1 MSRIFFSNVTKSYPR
16 KPGQKWLRHHI
27 GDIARGE
34 DRNFVALREVS
45 FSLTDGQSVALVGRN
60 GAGKSTVLN
69 LIAGL
74 LTPDSGTIE
83 IEGRVAP
90 LLDLGAGFHGDLTGR
105 ENLTISSALMGLS
118 RSEVRNKTSGI
129 IEFSGLGDF
138 IDQPL
143 RTYSSGMTLRLA
155 FSIAI
160 AIEPDIVLIDEV
172 LGVGDAAFQARC
184 FERICDLKARG
195 KIFLCVSH
203 SMAID
208 RLCETAIWIE
218 EGVVK
223 KIGAFA
229 HVVAAYA
236 ADSSGGVDIRR
247 EEGPVPVGSAENVTL
262 ALPSAAL
269 RTPAGTTRPVHAT
282 SARSVPVAR
291 P

>member
-1 MSRIFFSNVTKSYPR
+1 MSRILFSCVTKSYPR

-27 GDIARGE
+27 GDIARG
-34 DRNFVALREVS
+34 DNNKFVALRDVS
-45 FSLTDGQSVALVGRN
+45 FTLNDGQSVALVGRN
-60 GAGKSTVLN
+60 GAGKSTILN

-83 IEGRVAP
+83 VDGRVAP

-105 ENLTISSALMGLS
+105 ENLSSCSALMGMS
-118 RSEVRNKTSGI
+118 RNEVQSKTGSI

-143 RTYSSGMTLRLA
+143 RTYSSGMTMRLA

-172 LGVGDAAFQARC
+172 LSVGDAAFQARC
-184 FERICDLKARG
+184 FESICDLRTRG

-208 RLCETAIWIE
+208 QLCESAIWIE

-223 KIGAFA
+223 KTGAFA
-229 HVVAAYA
+229 QVVAAYS
-236 ADSSGGVDIRR
+236 ADLSGASIDIHR
-247 EEGPVPVGSAENVTL
+247 EESPVLLGSDGKRHTE
-262 ALPSAAL
+262 
-269 RTPAGTTRPVHAT
+269 AT
-282 SARSVPVAR
+282 VRRIA
-291 P
+291 